1 MRDLKKLISE
11 GYNEYRII
19 LSGGLMFSRKD
30 ITFNEKLKKF
40 KIINHID
47 DSEQFLTEK
56 ELLDNSFTNIGQAL
70 KKRALIVD
78 LTENNKTI

>member
-1 MRDLKKLISE
+1 MRDLRKLLDDGFHE
-11 GYNEYRII
+11 FRIV
-19 LSGGLMFSRKD
+19 LNGGLFSRKD
-30 ITFNEKLKKF
+30 ITSNEKSKKF
-40 KIINHID
+40 KVINHID

-70 KKRALIVD
+70 KKKALIVD